1 MEINYIGSSW
11 LKLST
16 LENNHRNASTKEGYS
31 MTYFRKQLLEN
42 HSKENKGQ
50 FRWLVKPFLCT
61 LEEIETLEGE
71 LIRKHKPKYNQDYYP
86 EKSSRDRGRYNTLEA
101 MEIKNRGVYCFE
113 E

>member
-1 MEINYIGSSW
+1 MIINYIGSSW
-11 LKLST
+11 LKLNT

-42 HSKENKGQ
+42 HKDKNKGQ
-50 FRWLVKPFLCT
+50 FRWLVKPFPCT

-86 EKSSRDRGRYNTLEA
+86 EKSSRERGRYDKPEALEV
-101 MEIKNRGVYCFE
+101 KNRGVYCFE

>member
-11 LKLST
+11 LKLKT
-16 LENNHRNASTKEGYS
+16 LEDNHRNASIKEGYS
-31 MTYFRKQLLEN
+31 MTYFRTQLFEK

-50 FRWLVKPFLCT
+50 FRWLVKPFPCT

-71 LIRKHKPKYNQDYYP
+71 LIRKHKPKYNQDYFP
-86 EKSSRDRGRYNTLEA
+86 EESSRKRGRYNIE
-101 MEIKNRGVYCFE
+101 ESKIVRPRGIYCFE